1 MSRVAVKGLFF
12 RRGRT
17 ILIAVAIVIGVA
29 MVSGTYVLTD
39 TITKAFNSIFNASY
53 ANTSAVIS
61 GKSIVPGSVA
71 GNVTIPESLVRRVRG
86 LPGVQAA
93 SGAIFAVG
101 SAADRAQL
109 LDRQGKTIS
118 AGGAPSFGFG
128 FDPRATRFNPL
139 TLTAGRWAATDGQVA
154 IDKGVADRYGFE
166 VGQRI
171 GVSAIGPTRY
181 FTISGIAQFGS
192 VASLGGATVAVFTV
206 PEAQRLL
213 GKEGRVDAIFL
224 AARPGFTPQQVV
236 DQVRPL
242 LPPSTQVR
250 TGAQQAKADSED
262 VQGALQFI
270 QYFLLAFAGLA
281 VLVGAF
287 VTFNT
292 ISITVAQR
300 IREFATLRSLGASR
314 RQVLRSVLIEGFC
327 VGALA
332 SAVGL
337 FAGLGLAKGL
347 EALFDALG
355 ASLPTSGTVFA
366 TRTAVVAL
374 VLGIGVTMASSLV
387 PALHATRIPPIAA
400 MREGATLPPTGVS
413 RRRGP
418 IVAVVLAIGAALLA
432 YGSFGGLATL
442 PSIELIGAGC
452 LAMFVAVGL
461 GAATLVRPLAGA
473 VGEPARRF
481 GGEAGR
487 LASENATRNPVRTA
501 RTASALMV
509 GLALVTVVATLGA
522 GLRASE
528 RGALEGAVSSDYV
541 VTSKNGFEPFSA
553 AAGAALPGTAGVS
566 LVSNVRNDEAK
577 VFGKDTLV
585 NGVAPNFGRVFDV
598 SWTQGS
604 DAVFARLGAAGA
616 VVEQGFADDHGLRVG
631 SAFSLLTASGRR
643 VRLRVAGIQSPTSV
657 QKIDP
662 LIGKVVIS
670 NAAFDR
676 SFPRPSNIYSFVDTR
691 GGATAAN
698 TASLQRALQP
708 FPDAVVYTKAGW
720 VDKRA
725 GGIDKLL
732 NLLYVLLALSVIV
745 SLFGM
750 VNTLV
755 LSVFERTREIGM
767 LRAIGMTR
775 RQVRRMV
782 RQESVITALIG
793 AGLGLPLGIF
803 LAAVFT
809 QALSDQGIG
818 FSLPVGSL
826 IVFTIVAIL
835 AGVLA
840 AVAPAR
846 RAARL
851 DVLDALHYE

>member
-1 MSRVAVKGLFF
+1 MNRVAVKGLFF
-12 RRGRT
+12 RRGRS

-29 MVSGTYVLTD
+29 LVSGTYVLTD
-39 TITKAFNSIFNASY
+39 TITKAFDSIFSASY

-61 GKSIVPGSVA
+61 GKSIVQGSVA
-71 GNVTIPESLVRRVRG
+71 GNVTIPESLLGRVRG
-86 LPGVQAA
+86 LPGVREA
-93 SGAIFAVG
+93 SGAIFSVG

-118 AGGAPSFGFG
+118 AGGAPTFGFG

-139 TLTAGRWAATDGQVA
+139 KLTAGHWAASDGQVV
-154 IDKGVADRYGFE
+154 IDKGVADRYGFG

-171 GVSAIGPTRY
+171 GVSAVGPTRY
-181 FTISGIAQFGS
+181 FTISGIATFGS
-192 VASLGGATVAVFTV
+192 LSSLGATTVAVFTV

-224 AARPGFTPQQVV
+224 AARPGFTPGQVV

-250 TGAQQAKADSED
+250 TGAQQAKADSKD

-281 VLVGAF
+281 LLVGAF

-300 IREFATLRSLGASR
+300 MREFATLRSLGASR
-314 RQVLRSVLIEGFC
+314 RQVLRSVLIEGLC

-332 SAVGL
+332 ATVGL
-337 FAGLGLAKGL
+337 FAGFGLAKGL
-347 EALFDALG
+347 EALFSGLG
-355 ASLPTSGTVFA
+355 VSLPTSGTVFA
-366 TRTAVVAL
+366 TRTVVVAL
-374 VLGIGVTMASSLV
+374 LLGTGVTVVSSLA
-387 PALHATRIPPIAA
+387 PALHATRISPIAA
-400 MREGATLPPTGVS
+400 MREGATLPPSGVS

-418 IVAVVLAIGAALLA
+418 IVAVVLTVGAALLA

-442 PSIELIGAGC
+442 TSIELIGAGC

-461 GAATLVRPLAGA
+461 GAATLVRPLAAA
-473 VGEPARRF
+473 VGEPARRL

-509 GLALVTVVATLGA
+509 GLALVTAVATLGA

-541 VTSKNGFEPFSA
+541 VTSKNGFQPFPA

-566 LVSNVRNDEAK
+566 LVSDVRADVAK
-577 VFGKDTLV
+577 VFGGETLV
-585 NGVAPNFGRVFDV
+585 NGVAPDFGRVFDV
-598 SWTQGS
+598 HWTRGS
-604 DAVFARLGAAGA
+604 DAVFARLGASGA
-616 VVEQGFADDHGLRVG
+616 VVEQGFAADHGLRAG
-631 SAFSLLTASGRR
+631 SAFSLLTAAGRR
-643 VRLRVAGIQSPTSV
+643 LRLRVAGIQSPTSV

-662 LIGKVVIS
+662 LIGRVVIS

-676 SFPRPSNIYSFVDTR
+676 SFPRPSNIYSFVDAR

-698 TASLQRALQP
+698 TAALKRALKP
-708 FPDAVVYTKAGW
+708 FPDAVVYTKSGW
-720 VDKRA
+720 VDKRSS
-725 GGIDKLL
+725 GINMLL

-793 AGLGLPLGIF
+793 AGLGLPLGIL

-809 QALSDQGIG
+809 HALSDRGIG
-818 FSLPVGSL
+818 FSLPVEEL
-826 IVFTIVAIL
+826 VAFTLVAIL

-851 DVLDALHYE
+851 DVLAALHYE